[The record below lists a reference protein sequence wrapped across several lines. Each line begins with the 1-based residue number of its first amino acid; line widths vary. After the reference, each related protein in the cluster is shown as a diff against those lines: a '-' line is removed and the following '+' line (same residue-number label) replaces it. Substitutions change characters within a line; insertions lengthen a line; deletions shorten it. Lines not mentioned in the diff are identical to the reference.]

1 MFTWEVIWIGGLLHL
16 SGLPH
21 LPGVPCLHVNKP
33 LVSKILK
40 YTRFDSIFLLLFLS
54 TRKMM
59 VNISTKRNCVE
70 AVLNR
75 ILFCWNALK
84 RKWENSIQRFVCLL
98 WLIASRKRTNSLCT
112 QLNYIKI
119 TQEPHTTPE
128 IIVRILSI
136 HKSRVTLSQG
146 WSE

>member
-1 MFTWEVIWIGGLLHL
+1 MRGYMDSRVTPPEWVTLLTWI
-16 SGLPH
+16 
-21 LPGVPCLHVNKP
+21 PCLHVNRP
-33 LVSKILK
+33 LVSQILK
-40 YTRFDSIFLLLFLS
+40 CSGFASIFLLLFLS

-75 ILFCWNALK
+75 ILICWNALK

-98 WLIASRKRTNSLCT
+98 WLIASRERRNSLCT
-112 QLNYIKI
+112 QLNYITI